1 MQVETDVVIVG
12 AGLSGLSAAIHLR
25 QLGIDSH
32 ILEASDAVGGRLRT
46 DRIDG
51 FTLDR
56 GFAVHN
62 PAYPEAQA
70 LLDQDSL
77 DIRSFQPGV
86 AYRTDTGVQYLA
98 HPRAGWRGLRRSLGA
113 ARLHPRTAAA
123 FAAYAVGCAALSHD
137 ALMRRP
143 RISARAALR
152 QAGVD
157 AVGMRAL
164 VLPFLQGVLLEAQL
178 ETSRRVVDEILAS
191 FVKGAP
197 GVPADGMQA
206 ISQQLAKRIPT
217 DTLSVNSRVSSLDLH
232 DDGVVARGDGCE
244 VRARKA
250 ILAVSHDAVPSL
262 LPDAP
267 ARRSRAVTTY
277 YHRSTTPGSQLLD
290 GSAWVLTDMLRRTPI
305 ANSVVLTNAA
315 PSYAPAGETLI
326 STSVLGVHREIGPEA
341 IRKHLSYLY
350 GVDASDWEEVARY
363 EIAHALP
370 EFTASTPDLFTQPR
384 RHVWLAGDYC
394 DSPSINGALRS
405 GRTAAQSAATWLG
418 SSRQGS

>member
-1 MQVETDVVIVG
+1 MQVQTDVVIIG

-25 QLGIDSH
+25 QLGIESH
-32 ILEASDAVGGRLRT
+32 ILEASDGVGGRLRT
-46 DRIDG
+46 DYIDG

-62 PAYPEAQA
+62 PAYPEARA
-70 LLDQDSL
+70 LLDQDLL
-77 DIRSFQPGV
+77 DIRSFEPGV
-86 AYRTDTGVQYLA
+86 AYRTDTGVQFLA
-98 HPRAGWRGLRRSLGA
+98 HPRAGWRTLRRSIGA
-113 ARLHPRTAAA
+113 ARLHPRAAA
-123 FAAYAVGCAALSHD
+123 TFAAYAVGCAALSHD

-157 AVGMRAL
+157 AAGMRAL

-197 GVPADGMQA
+197 GVPAGGMQA
-206 ISQQLAKRIPT
+206 IAAQLAARIPS
-217 DTLSVNSRVSSLDLH
+217 DALSLNSRVDSLDLH
-232 DDGVVARGDGCE
+232 DDGVTARGDGFE

-250 ILAVSHDAVPSL
+250 ILAVSHDAVPRL
-262 LPDAP
+262 LPDIP

-277 YHRSTTPGSQLLD
+277 YHRADISGSELID
-290 GSAWVLTDMLRRTPI
+290 GRAWVLTDMLRRTPI

-315 PSYAPAGETLI
+315 PTYAPAGQTLV

-350 GVDASDWEEVARY
+350 GVDASGWDEVARY
-363 EIAHALP
+363 EIMHALP
-370 EFTASTPDLFTQPR
+370 EFTASTPDVFTQPR
-384 RHVWLAGDYC
+384 RHVWLAGDYS

-405 GRTAAQSAATWLG
+405 GRTAAHSAHTWLKG
-418 SSRQGS
+418 S